1 LKQDSYQ
8 SAKKLITQIE
18 DLDREV
24 MKSIL
29 TFGEMSLSEGQYKAF
44 RKLVLDIYGRNGR
57 QVRELIEQTLGVG
70 SDRAGVPL
78 NKEKGQ
84 TQSKEAVSMK

>member
-1 LKQDSYQ
+1 MKQDSYQ